1 MEWGLL
7 PNNTTKM
14 PVKKMVGI
22 HKERARELLKLYTA
36 RTQITVT
43 DLSRMVGYD
52 TLILN
57 AVKRGRIAA
66 EYEIKILTAFRIA
79 GIDAS
84 DMFIEEEADA
94 PQEPQKAPHDAN
106 ESEDRGSDP
115 DLRKEVQRLR
125 DDLADLRTILNAI
138 REERQRDEE
147 KLLQA
152 ISRLTEAQLTQ
163 RQIGE
168 EIVSGIILAMGQIN
182 IDEPTRSAYAA
193 IRKGLKAD
201 IYRAMKGEL
210 K

>member
-1 MEWGLL
+1 MAARKNI
-7 PNNTTKM
+7 PTTPIDGERLRKALAIY
-14 PVKKMVGI
+14 KKQTGKSATWLSYKVSESGSMLSNAMLRDRI
-22 HKERARELLKLYTA
+22 P
-36 RTQITVT
+36 TQYIPA
-43 DLSRMVGYD
+43 L
-52 TLILN
+52 
-57 AVKRGRIAA
+57 
-66 EYEIKILTAFRIA
+66 EIA
-79 GIDAS
+79 GIHAD
-84 DMFIEEEADA
+84 DYVIKEEADGPQDAQEA
-94 PQEPQKAPHDAN
+94 PQEAN
-106 ESEDRGSDP
+106 EGEIRGSDQ

-125 DDLADLRTILNAI
+125 DDLADLRTILNAL

-201 IYRAMKGEL
+201 IYRAMKGEI